1 MTQTMD
7 TDYLVIGAGA
17 AAMAFVDELITQS
30 HTARVIMVDRRDGPG
45 GHWNNAYDFVTL
57 HQPAEFYGVNS
68 ERLEHGPG
76 EFASKDQILTY
87 YKRVM
92 DKMCATGRVRFFP
105 QCEYEGDGVFRSL
118 KDASQTY
125 QTTVKRRIVDA
136 TYANVSIPS
145 ERAPDYPVDTRSHC
159 VPINALASLTRSW
172 KRYIVIGAGKTGIDA
187 ILRLLDDEIGPDDI
201 TWIMSHDPLLFNRDL
216 MNRKVFPVDFPR
228 QLRATISA
236 ANADEYL
243 QIFEKHNWIMRLDPT
258 IQTEHC
264 RCTTINLDELAQL
277 RSISHIVRL
286 GRVKRI
292 NADEIILEQGQI
304 PTGPD
309 TLHIDCTANGLER
322 RPPRTVF
329 EGNRITLQPLAL
341 CQPIFSAGLI
351 ASIEV
356 RETTDD
362 KRNRASQPVP
372 YPDTFLDYFEAI
384 LIWNRNSLAW
394 IPRQKTMMF
403 SKRLSILTHLSLWGK
418 LRLFVGL
425 ILWGYHAIGAIEG
438 IVQHQRKK
446 SASD

>member
-1 MTQTMD
+1 MD

-17 AAMAFVDELITQS
+17 AAMAFVDELIAQS
-30 HTARVIMVDRRDGPG
+30 HTTRVVMVERRDGPG

-68 ERLEHGPG
+68 ERLEHGRG
-76 EFASKDQILTY
+76 EFASKDQIVAY

-92 DKMCATGRVRFFP
+92 DKLCATGRVRFFP
-105 QCEYEGDGVFRSL
+105 QCEYEGDGQFRSL
-118 KDASQTY
+118 EDASQAY
-125 QTTVKRRIVDA
+125 QATVQRRIVDA
-136 TYANVSIPS
+136 TYGNVSIPS
-145 ERAPDYPVDTRSHC
+145 ERSPDYPVDANSHC

-172 KRYIVIGAGKTGIDA
+172 KHYTVIGAGKTGIDA
-187 ILRLLDDEIGPDDI
+187 ILRLLNDQTDPNDI
-201 TWIMSHDPLLFNRDL
+201 TWIISHDPLLFNRDI
-216 MNRKVFPVDFPR
+216 MNSDIFPVDFPR
-228 QLRATISA
+228 QLRTTIGT

-243 QIFEKHNWIMRLDPT
+243 QAFEKHNWIMRLDPT

-277 RSISHIVRL
+277 RRISRIVRL
-286 GRVKRI
+286 GRVKAI
-292 NADEIILEQGQI
+292 NADEIILEQGQH
-304 PTGPD
+304 PTNPD

-322 RPPRTVF
+322 RPPRPVF
-329 EGNRITLQPLAL
+329 DGNRITLQPIAL

-372 YPDTFLDYFEAI
+372 YPDTFLNYFEAI

-394 IPRQKTMMF
+394 IPRHKTMMF
-403 SKRLSILTHLSLWGK
+403 RKRLSILSHLSLWGK
-418 LRLFVGL
+418 LRLLVGI
-425 ILWGYHAIGAIEG
+425 ILWGYRAIAAIEG
-438 IVQHQRKK
+438 IIEHQRKK
-446 SASD
+446 SAAT